1 MSCDDTRMFSSP
13 NENEIKQTTKTI
25 EFRLSSWLHRL
36 SRKRKKKDQ
45 LKLFERINWR
55 IFNDFVA
62 IILNLYI
69 SEDPSFSFELAR

>member
-1 MSCDDTRMFSSP
+1 MSCDDTRMFSSL

-25 EFRLSSWLHRL
+25 EFRLSSWLNRL

-62 IILNLYI
+62 ILLNLYN
-69 SEDPSFSFELAR
+69 SEDPSFSFDLAR